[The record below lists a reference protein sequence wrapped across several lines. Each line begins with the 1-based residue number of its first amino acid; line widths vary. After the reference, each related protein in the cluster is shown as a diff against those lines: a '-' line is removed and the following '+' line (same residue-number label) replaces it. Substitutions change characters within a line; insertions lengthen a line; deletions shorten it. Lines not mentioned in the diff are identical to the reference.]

1 MFIAN
6 RKELEKKFPLQ
17 SDDVIQSRIQRITIE
32 LENLGYRM
40 VGEFDGMIR
49 FEKRKDGYLKG
60 VCSFGVW
67 QIEHETDDDFDFGF
81 RKHLLSLKEKK
92 YAKG

>member
-32 LENLGYRM
+32 LESLGYRM

-60 VCSFGVW
+60 ICSFGVW
-67 QIEHETDDDFDFGF
+67 QIEHETDVDFDFGF
-81 RKHLLSLKEKK
+81 RKYLLSLKEKK